1 MRSQGNRV
9 VISVHDIELGIPPE
23 MLYSVFEMFIQIEK
37 NRSHAH
43 GGLGIGLALS
53 KTLIEMH
60 DGLIVALGDGLGKGS
75 LSEVSLPI
83 DAKG

>member
-1 MRSQGNRV
+1 
-9 VISVHDIELGIPPE
+9 
-23 MLYSVFEMFIQIEK
+23 LYSVFEMFIQIEK

-75 LSEVSLPI
+75 LSKCRYQLTPKARKAIASLKTHCQRQKSHV
-83 DAKG
+83 ARYWS